1 MRLEKAFGE
10 VGDGVAAEEP
20 VDNRAPDAAAAGVGA
35 RGACCPEGAPQPR
48 KRALRKLLL
57 RERAEPAPG
66 ERASIDTRIAHR
78 VVAAPAFVQSET
90 VLIYLS
96 FASEVETRGIIRAAW
111 ELGKAVA
118 LPRVCAE
125 HSLRWYRVDSLDG
138 LRVSSFGIKEPPPH
152 EEREVIAGSAPGHV
166 AIVPGLAFDRQG
178 FRLGYGGGFYDVFL
192 AGFPGVSIGLC
203 RERQLCASLDD
214 LGVIDSHDRCVD
226 FVVTEQRV
234 VSSAS
239 PTSIVG

>member
-1 MRLEKAFGE
+1 M
-10 VGDGVAAEEP
+10 
-20 VDNRAPDAAAAGVGA
+20 
-35 RGACCPEGAPQPR
+35 
-48 KRALRKLLL
+48 
-57 RERAEPAPG
+57 
-66 ERASIDTRIAHR
+66 
-78 VVAAPAFVQSET
+78 QSET

-118 LPRVCAE
+118 LPRVCAAR
-125 HSLRWYRVDSLDG
+125 SLRWYRVDSLDS
-138 LRVSSFGIKEPPPH
+138 LSVSSFGIKEPPPH
-152 EEREVIAGSAPGHV
+152 ENREVVPGSAPGHV
-166 AIVPGLAFDRQG
+166 AIVPGLAFDCQG

-214 LGVIDSHDRCVD
+214 LGVIDPHDRRVD
-226 FVVTEQRV
+226 FVVTEQRM

>member
-1 MRLEKAFGE
+1 MRLEEAFAE
-10 VGDGVAAEEP
+10 VVDGVAAEEP
-20 VDNRAPDAAAAGVGA
+20 VDNRALDAAVAGVGA
-35 RGACCPEGAPQPR
+35 RGACCPEGACQPR
-48 KRALRKLLL
+48 KRAMRKLLL
-57 RERAEPAPG
+57 RERAEQVPD

-78 VVAAPAFVQSET
+78 VVAAPEFVQSET

-96 FASEVETRGIIRAAW
+96 FASEVETRSIIRAAW
-111 ELGKAVA
+111 ESGKAVA
-118 LPRVCAE
+118 LPRVCAAR
-125 HSLRWYRVDSLDG
+125 SLRWYRVDSLDS
-138 LRVSSFGIKEPPPH
+138 LSVSSFGIKEPPPH
-152 EEREVIAGSAPGHV
+152 ENREVVPGSAPGHV
-166 AIVPGLAFDRQG
+166 AIVPGLAFDCEG

-214 LGVIDSHDRCVD
+214 LGVIDPHDRRVD
-226 FVVTEQRV
+226 FVVTERRM

>member
-1 MRLEKAFGE
+1 MRLEEAFGV
-10 VGDGVAAEEP
+10 VGDSVAAESP
-20 VDNRAPDAAAAGVGA
+20 VDNRAPDAAAAGVEA
-35 RGACCPEGAPQPR
+35 RGTCLEGACQPR
-48 KRALRKLLL
+48 KRAMRKLLL
-57 RERAEPAPG
+57 RERAEQAPD

-96 FASEVETRGIIRAAW
+96 FGSEVETRSIIRAAW

-118 LPRVCAE
+118 LPRVFAAR
-125 HSLRWYRVDSLDG
+125 SLRWYRVDSLDG
-138 LRVSSFGIKEPPPH
+138 LRVGSFGIKEPPPC
-152 EEREVIAGSAPGHV
+152 EDREVIPGSTPGHV
-166 AIVPGLAFDRQG
+166 AIVPGLAFDCQG

-192 AGFPGVSIGLC
+192 ASFPGVSIGLC

-214 LGVIDSHDRCVD
+214 LGVIDPHDRRVD
-226 FVVTEQRV
+226 FVVTEQRM

>member
-1 MRLEKAFGE
+1 MRLEEAFGV
-10 VGDGVAAEEP
+10 VGDSVAAEEP
-20 VDNRAPDAAAAGVGA
+20 VDNRAPDAAAACVEA
-35 RGACCPEGAPQPR
+35 RGTCLEGACQPR
-48 KRALRKLLL
+48 KRAMRKLLL
-57 RERAEPAPG
+57 RERAEQAPD

-96 FASEVETRGIIRAAW
+96 FASEVETRSIIRAAW

-118 LPRVCAE
+118 LPRVCAAR
-125 HSLRWYRVDSLDG
+125 SLRWYRVDSLDG

-152 EEREVIAGSAPGHV
+152 ENREVVPGSAPGHV

-214 LGVIDSHDRCVD
+214 LGVIDPHDRRVD
-226 FVVTEQRV
+226 FVVTEQRM

>member
-1 MRLEKAFGE
+1 MRLEEAFDK
-10 VGDGVAAEEP
+10 VGDSVAAEEP
-20 VDNRAPDAAAAGVGA
+20 VDNRAPDAAVAGVGA
-35 RGACCPEGAPQPR
+35 RGACCLEGACQPR

-57 RERAEPAPG
+57 RERAEQTPD
-66 ERASIDTRIAHR
+66 ERASIDTRIEHR

-96 FASEVETRGIIRAAW
+96 FASEVETRGIIRAALK
-111 ELGKAVA
+111 LGKAVA
-118 LPRVCAE
+118 LPRVCAAR
-125 HSLRWYRVDSLDG
+125 SLRWYRVDSLDG

-152 EEREVIAGSAPGHV
+152 ENREVVPGSAPGHV
-166 AIVPGLAFDRQG
+166 VPGLAFDCQG

-192 AGFPGVSIGLC
+192 ASFPGVSIGLC
-203 RERQLCASLDD
+203 REPQLCASLDD
-214 LGVIDSHDRCVD
+214 LGVIDSHDRRVD
-226 FVVTEQRV
+226 FVVTEQRM